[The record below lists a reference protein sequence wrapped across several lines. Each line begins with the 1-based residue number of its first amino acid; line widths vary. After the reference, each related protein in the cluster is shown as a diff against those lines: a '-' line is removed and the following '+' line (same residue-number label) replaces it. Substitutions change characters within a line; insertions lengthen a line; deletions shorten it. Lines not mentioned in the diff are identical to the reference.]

1 MDSPSNEEG
10 YTAPTHPDGTVDD
23 ITHEVIDHQPIEV
36 HTARC
41 CEHDSMILRLQ
52 NLQMNQ
58 QKLEFSIR
66 ELKDSQNRMMW
77 KLVAVI
83 GATSFICGW
92 LGVHSWF
99 GVLIA

>member
-1 MDSPSNEEG
+1 METPSNEEG
-10 YTAPTHPDGTVDD
+10 YTAPIGDVHDVDVPV
-23 ITHEVIDHQPIEV
+23 IEEHTMHTCCQHE
-36 HTARC
+36 
-41 CEHDSMILRLQ
+41 SMILRLQ

-66 ELKDSQNRMMW
+66 ELKDAQSRMMW
-77 KLVAVI
+77 KLIAVI